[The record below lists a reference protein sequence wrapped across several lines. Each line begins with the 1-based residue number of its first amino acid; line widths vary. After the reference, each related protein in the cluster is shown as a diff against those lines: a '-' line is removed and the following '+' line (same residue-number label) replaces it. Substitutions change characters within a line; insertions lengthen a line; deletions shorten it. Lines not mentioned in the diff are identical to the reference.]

1 MINWL
6 KFEGKGLRGEEP
18 GLLIYLKPEALDHAM
33 VIEDFE
39 AFQSSPDFVPGG
51 RLLDVRRQYSYKLR
65 QVADLVEEPLT
76 QAKAPEPEEATAEA
90 PILEPTPEVPVER
103 KVTREPAR
111 KHARERPP
119 VDDLDDEQA
128 SLADLET
135 LLVR

>member
-51 RLLDVRRQYSYKLR
+51 RLLDVRRQYSYRLR
-65 QVADLVEEPLT
+65 QVADLVEEPL
-76 QAKAPEPEEATAEA
+76 AKPEVSTKEPAEA
-90 PILEPTPEVPVER
+90 PVAEPAPAPEKP
-103 KVTREPAR
+103 VTREPAR
-111 KHARERPP
+111 AQQRERPP
-119 VDDLDDEQA
+119 LDDLDDEQA